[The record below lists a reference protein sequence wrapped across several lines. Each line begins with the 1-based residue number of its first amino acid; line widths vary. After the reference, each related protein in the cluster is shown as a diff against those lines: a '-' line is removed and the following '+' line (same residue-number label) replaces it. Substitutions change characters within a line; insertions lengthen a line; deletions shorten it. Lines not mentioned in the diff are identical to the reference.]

1 MTIVACFIMVTKT
14 YFLISNDSVQSKSLE
29 WFPLF
34 LPISFA
40 SFMIGDPEKEYV
52 VNNAKV
58 VRSDWE
64 SATFFQAS
72 SLKLVDCA
80 SCDCTAQ
87 LRGAL
92 FANISRL
99 LQGL

>member
-1 MTIVACFIMVTKT
+1 
-14 YFLISNDSVQSKSLE
+14 
-29 WFPLF
+29 
-34 LPISFA
+34 
-40 SFMIGDPEKEYV
+40 MIGGPEKEYV
-52 VNNAKV
+52 VNNAKA

-99 LQGL
+99 LQGLETS